1 MSRIEAGTFPR
12 QVIMAERIEVELVDD
27 IDGSPA
33 QHTITFALDG
43 VHYEIDLNKHH
54 AQQLRSVLAP
64 YLEKARTAE
73 KTDKPRTSKQREREE
88 RRQRQENKQLTE
100 QIRGAAQRTRE
111 QQKAQE
117 EQEKAA
123 RAEQESAEQ
132 QPAAFAEQPEALGA
146 APQPAAED
154 SERQT
159 RSTAAVPVPQFSS
172 AVE

>member
-1 MSRIEAGTFPR
+1 
-12 QVIMAERIEVELVDD
+12 MAERIEVELVDD

-100 QIRGAAQRTRE
+100 QIRIQRHVAATDELEIPRMRVTN
-111 QQKAQE
+111 
-117 EQEKAA
+117 
-123 RAEQESAEQ
+123 
-132 QPAAFAEQPEALGA
+132 G
-146 APQPAAED
+146 
-154 SERQT
+154 
-159 RSTAAVPVPQFSS
+159 PVGVGMGDGYPPPPRPPRCP
-172 AVE
+172 